1 MCFGSEGKKGE
12 IKIIQKSREKIFNF
26 SWGQVF
32 FLFVCFFKYG
42 VNRIYV
48 NREKEVSGEKETCYL
63 KEKRYFGRQDCLCT
77 VLWHLGIK
85 NIR

>member
-32 FLFVCFFKYG
+32 FFFL
-42 VNRIYV
+42 
-48 NREKEVSGEKETCYL
+48 SMA
-63 KEKRYFGRQDCLCT
+63 
-77 VLWHLGIK
+77 
-85 NIR
+85 